1 MLFLFSLHWCVSICA
16 ELFVALVAFLGVATL
31 CLESEHTEISSFFL
45 TGQEAWI
52 RKLKWPGLK
61 EFSQQRWKALYVSPE
76 STDTAA
82 FHKAYE
88 NFAFFWIL
96 KAGHMVNN
104 IAIGVGCIITKK
116 TEHVYVLAVIF
127 STAVAH
133 CVLSSSC

>member
-1 MLFLFSLHWCVSICA
+1 MQ
-16 ELFVALVAFLGVATL
+16 
-31 CLESEHTEISSFFL
+31 ESKFFL

-61 EFSQQRWKALYVSPE
+61 AFSQQRWKALYVSPE

-82 FHKAYE
+82 FYKAHE

-104 IAIGVGCIITKK
+104 IDIGGGR
-116 TEHVYVLAVIF
+116 EHHYQQENVSMCMFLL
-127 STAVAH
+127 
-133 CVLSSSC
+133 LSSLQQLLTVCFISVLGTI